1 MLFKLSFN
9 NMRRSLRDYA
19 IYFFTLIIGVSIF
32 YVFNATSGQ
41 AAMMKVSAS
50 TREIIELLKMLISGT
65 SVLVSGILGFLIVYA
80 SRFLMKRRSREFAL
94 YMTLGMSKWKISS
107 IILMETL
114 FAGIG
119 SLACGLLIGIGLSQ
133 LMSALVANLFEA
145 DMTGYRFTVSGESV
159 AKTILYFAV
168 MYGVVVLFN
177 GGAITKMKLID
188 LMNSGKRSEQV
199 KLKNPVLC
207 VLIFLVST
215 AALGFSYFK
224 VGFRTFALSQSD
236 IMMYIIIGCIATFL
250 IFWSVSGMLLRVM
263 MSSKNLYHRGLNAF
277 TFRQI
282 SSKIN
287 TMVFSLTIICLMLFV
302 TICALTSAF
311 SLRNSMNYN
320 LNHYCPTDFEA
331 VVVYSDD
338 AEEKRTVSDVY
349 ADYGVN
355 MDDYF
360 EKSVT
365 LGSYGSPDLTYESFF
380 GEDCSEIK
388 EIFPYIEFDS
398 GIELI
403 KSGDYNKL
411 MEFYGLED
419 RAELNDDE
427 YIVICNLQS
436 MVEFCNKELQK
447 NTEINV
453 FGHTLKPKYSE
464 CRDGFIDMSAQRGNM
479 GIIIVPD
486 GAVDENCSAGE
497 RFFGKYNAEAAED
510 LDATEAFFTEKNIE
524 TYDGTEKGSNI
535 SYCMYFTRTILAAA
549 SVGLGAIATFL
560 GLYIG
565 LVFLIACGAIL
576 ALKELSESVDSIGR
590 YEMLRKI
597 GAEEND
603 ISKSLFVQ
611 TGIFFLLP
619 LLLSALHSVFGMK
632 FAISVLSAFG
642 TDNIMQSVIAT
653 SAVILAIYGGYFL
666 ITYFSS
672 RGIIKDRK

>member
-19 IYFFTLIIGVSIF
+19 VYFFTLIIGVSIF

-41 AAMMKVSAS
+41 AAMMQVSAS
-50 TREIIELLKMLISGT
+50 TRAIIDLLKTLISGT

-80 SRFLMKRRSREFAL
+80 SSFLMKRRSREFAL

-119 SLACGLLIGIGLSQ
+119 SLGCGLLIGIGLSQ

-159 AKTILYFAV
+159 AKTIIYFAV

-207 VLIFLVST
+207 VLIFLVSA
-215 AALGFSYFK
+215 AALGYCYFK
-224 VGFRTFALSQSD
+224 VGFRTFTLSQSD
-236 IMMYIIIGCIATFL
+236 ILIYIIIGSIATFL
-250 IFWSVSGMLLRVM
+250 IFWSVSGMLLRVV

-282 SSKIN
+282 SSKVN

-302 TICALTSAF
+302 TICSLTAAF

-331 VVVYSDD
+331 FVTYSDD
-338 AEEKRTVSDVY
+338 AAEKRSVADVY

-360 EKSVT
+360 EKTFTFS
-365 LGSYGSPDLTYESFF
+365 SYESPELTFESFF
-380 GEDCSEIK
+380 GEDCADIR
-388 EIFPYIEFDS
+388 EIFPYIETDS
-398 GIELI
+398 GLELI
-403 KSGDYNKL
+403 RLSDYNKL

-419 RAELNDDE
+419 RAELNDGE
-427 YIVICNLQS
+427 YIVLCDLKS
-436 MVEFCNKELQK
+436 MIEFCNKELQK
-447 NTEINV
+447 DTEINV
-453 FGHTLKPKYSE
+453 SGHTLRAKYRE
-464 CRDGFIDMSAQRGNM
+464 CQDGFIDMSAQRGNM
-479 GIIIVPD
+479 GIFIVPD
-486 GAVDENCSAGE
+486 DTVDENNAAGE
-497 RFFGKYNAEAAED
+497 RFFGKYTAEVSDD
-510 LDATEAFFTEKNIE
+510 LDATEEFFM
-524 TYDGTEKGSNI
+524 EKGIEMTDGITEDSGI
-535 SYCMYFTRTILAAA
+535 AYSMYFTRTILASA
-549 SVGLGAIATFL
+549 SVGLGALATFL

-603 ISKSLFVQ
+603 ISRSLFVQ

-619 LLLSALHSVFGMK
+619 LLLSALHSVFGIK
-632 FAISVLSAFG
+632 FAVGVLESFG
-642 TDNIMQSVIAT
+642 TENIMPSVIAT
-653 SAVILAIYGGYFL
+653 SAIILAIYGGYFV
-666 ITYFSS
+666 ITYFCS

>member
-9 NMRRSLRDYA
+9 NMRRSIRDYA
-19 IYFFTLIIGVSIF
+19 VYFFTLIIGVSIF

-41 AAMMKVSAS
+41 AAMMRVSAS
-50 TREIIELLKMLISGT
+50 TRPIIDLLKTVISGT

-145 DMTGYRFTVSGESV
+145 DMTGYRFTVSGESI
-159 AKTILYFAV
+159 AKTIIYFAV

-207 VLIFLVST
+207 VLIFLVSA
-215 AALGFSYFK
+215 AALGYSYFQ
-224 VGFRTFALSQSD
+224 VGFRTFTITQSALLV
-236 IMMYIIIGCIATFL
+236 YIIIGSIATFL

-263 MSSKNLYHRGLNAF
+263 MSSKNLYHRELNAF

-282 SSKIN
+282 SSKVN
-287 TMVFSLTIICLMLFV
+287 TMVFSLTIICLMLFI

-331 VVVYSDD
+331 FIEYSDD

-349 ADYGVN
+349 ADCGVN

-360 EKSVT
+360 EKTFTFS
-365 LGSYGSPDLTYESFF
+365 SYESPDLTFETFF
-380 GEDCSEIK
+380 GEDCAEIR
-388 EIFPYIEFDS
+388 ESFPYIEMDTRM
-398 GIELI
+398 ELVRL
-403 KSGDYNKL
+403 SDYNDL
-411 MEFYGLED
+411 MEFYGLEN
-419 RAELNDDE
+419 RLELNDGE
-427 YIVICNLQS
+427 YIVLCDFKSMMELCN
-436 MVEFCNKELQK
+436 MELQK
-447 NTEINV
+447 NTEINAC
-453 FGHTLKPKYSE
+453 GHTLKPKYSE
-464 CRDGFIDMSAQRGNM
+464 CSDGFIDMSAQRGNM
-479 GIIIVPD
+479 GIFIVPD
-486 GAVDENCSAGE
+486 DTVDENYSAGE
-497 RFFGKYNAEAAED
+497 RFFGKYNAVASED
-510 LDATEAFFTEKNIE
+510 LDATEEFFTK
-524 TYDGTEKGSNI
+524 KGSETAEAIGKDDNI
-535 SYCMYFTRTILAAA
+535 SYGMYFTRTILAAA
-549 SVGLGAIATFL
+549 TVGLGAIATFL

-597 GAEEND
+597 GAEENN

-619 LLLSALHSVFGMK
+619 LLLSALHSVFGIK
-632 FAISVLSAFG
+632 FAVGVLESFG
-642 TDNIMQSVIAT
+642 TENIMQSVIAT
-653 SAVILAIYGGYFL
+653 SAIILAIYGGYFI
-666 ITYFSS
+666 ITYLSS
-672 RGIIKDRK
+672 KGIIKDRK